1 MFSSQRDSTEDVWVN
16 DKIAHVG
23 VNQRCA
29 LTHMQRKKKKNQKQK
44 QKNNPNPSPLLPIS
58 LGWKIFTLR
67 LRYIQKSS
75 FHKPK

>member
-29 LTHMQRKKKKNQKQK
+29 LTHMQRKKKNKTKKQPK
-44 QKNNPNPSPLLPIS
+44 PFSSAPHQFGLKDIYA
-58 LGWKIFTLR
+58 KIKVHSKEQF
-67 LRYIQKSS
+67 S
-75 FHKPK
+75 